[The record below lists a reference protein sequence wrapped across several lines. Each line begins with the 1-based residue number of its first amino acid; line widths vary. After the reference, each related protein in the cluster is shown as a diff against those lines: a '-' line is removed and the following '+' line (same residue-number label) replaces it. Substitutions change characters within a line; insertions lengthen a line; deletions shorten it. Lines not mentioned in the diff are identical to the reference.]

1 MHAIQSPH
9 PAPPYWSRSSEQL
22 LADLESQPS
31 GLSMAEAAL
40 RLARSGPNRLRP
52 DSALSSW
59 RLLLGQIR
67 SPLLLILLFAA
78 LISAFLHEWVDALV
92 ITVIIIA
99 SSTISFFQEYR
110 ASRAVAALRARL
122 AHMVRA
128 LRDGQQ
134 VTIPAETLVPGD
146 LVLLSAG
153 SLIPADGIILSA
165 RDCYVS
171 EAALTGETF
180 PVSKQPGPVEPTAL
194 LAHRSNS
201 VFLGTTVHS
210 GSALFVVVQ
219 TGATTAYGQI
229 ADRLRLRPPETEFE
243 RGIRHFGMLLTQ
255 VMVVLV
261 LIVFTTN
268 VFTFKPPVDA
278 LLFAI
283 ALAVG
288 ISPELLP
295 AIISIN
301 LSKGA
306 RLMARGGVIVRR
318 LSAIENLGS
327 MDLLCTDKTGTLTS
341 GIIQLEAALD
351 PAGQPSAAVLRWA
364 VLNARLQSGMSNP
377 LDAAIIAGQPDE
389 LEEITKI
396 DEIPF
401 DFARKRL
408 GVVVRRGDQ
417 DTLIVKGAFES
428 LLDVCSSYER
438 GRGPVA
444 LDTEQRAR
452 LHEQFA
458 NWSQQGYRVLGVAT
472 RAVSGQS
479 SYMRDDETD
488 LTFHGFLRFFD
499 APKLGVDEAIAT
511 LQQLGVTIKIVSG
524 DNPLITSHVAGLV
537 GLPSGRVVTG
547 RMLDLLSDEA
557 LRHTLREVTLFAE
570 VEPRQKERIIR
581 ALQKSGHVVGFMG
594 DGINDAPAL
603 HDADVG
609 ISVDGAT
616 EVAREAADIVL
627 LQSDLNIL
635 RRGVEEGRITFANS
649 IKYIFTT
656 TSANFGNMLSMA
668 GASLFLPFLPLLAK
682 QILLNNFLSD
692 VPAIAL
698 AGDRVDAEDL
708 KTPHRWDI
716 KLIRRFMIVFGL
728 VSSAFDLLT
737 FWMLWQLV
745 GDAPELFRTGWFV
758 ESLLTELLVALVVRT
773 RRPSLQ
779 SRPSPWLLGTTLV
792 VVGLTLVIPYL
803 PASNL
808 LGFAPLPPLV
818 LGMIVLVTIGYVLM
832 VEVTKQRFYAKR
844 T

>member
-1 MHAIQSPH
+1 MV
-9 PAPPYWSRSSEQL
+9 
-22 LADLESQPS
+22 
-31 GLSMAEAAL
+31 EAAL

-52 DSALSSW
+52 DNALGNW
-59 RLLLGQIR
+59 RLLLGQIS
-67 SPLLLILLFAA
+67 SPLQLILLFAA

-92 ITVIIIA
+92 ITVIIIT
-99 SSTISFFQEYR
+99 SSAISFFQEYR
-110 ASRAVAALRARL
+110 ASRAVTALRARL

-194 LAHRSNS
+194 LARRTNS

-210 GSALFVVVQ
+210 GSALFVVVH

-268 VFTFKPPVDA
+268 VFTLKPPIDA

-341 GIIQLEAALD
+341 GVIELEAALD

-389 LEEITKI
+389 LEEVTKI

-408 GVVVRRGDQ
+408 GVVVRRGGQ

-428 LLDVCSSYER
+428 LLDVCSSYES
-438 GRGPVA
+438 GRGPVV
-444 LDTEQRAR
+444 LDAEQRAQ
-452 LHEQFA
+452 LYEQFTD
-458 NWSQQGYRVLGVAT
+458 WSQQGYRVLGVAT
-472 RAVSGQS
+472 RVVTSQP
-479 SYMRDDETD
+479 SYTRDDETE

-499 APKLGVDEAIAT
+499 APKAGADEAIAT

-570 VEPRQKERIIR
+570 IEPRQKERIIR

-627 LQSDLNIL
+627 LQSDLHIL

-716 KLIRRFMIVFGL
+716 KLIRRFMVVFGL
-728 VSSAFDLLT
+728 VSSAFDFLT

-745 GDAPELFRTGWFV
+745 GTAPALFRTGWFV

-773 RRPSLQ
+773 RRPWLQ

-792 VVGLTLVIPYL
+792 IMSLTLVIPYL

-818 LGMIVLVTIGYVLM
+818 LGLIVLVTIGYVLI
-832 VEVTKQRFYAKR
+832 VEVTKKYFYTKR